1 MKIFL
6 VVMFLMQDGS
16 WLPGDIVAPDGW
28 SSLSFETMEE
38 CLVAEK
44 NINKNLNKS
53 YMAGMVY
60 GVCLDMKPGLLDSI

>member
-1 MKIFL
+1 
-6 VVMFLMQDGS
+6 MQDGS

-53 YMAGMVY
+53 DMAGMV
-60 GVCLDMKPGLLDSI
+60 

>member
-1 MKIFL
+1 
-6 VVMFLMQDGS
+6 MFLMQDGN

-28 SSLSFETMEE
+28 SSLPFKTMEE

-53 YMAGMVY
+53 DMAGMVY
-60 GVCLDMKPGLLDSI
+60 GVCLDMEPGEQI